1 MPDQAGQIPPG
12 AAQSN
17 SAEPLLEVAALKKYF
32 PIRRGFLKR
41 VVGYVK
47 AVDDVSFYVHEGE
60 TLGLVGES
68 GCGKTSAGRCILR
81 AIDPSSGEIWYQ
93 DPVLGRIDI
102 AKLDQ
107 DQMRVVRRSIR
118 MIFQDPY

>member
-1 MPDQAGQIPPG
+1 MPDEVIQTHPRGSESAP
-12 AAQSN
+12 
-17 SAEPLLEVAALKKYF
+17 AEPLLDVNALKKYF
-32 PIRRGFLKR
+32 PIQRGSFLKR
-41 VVGYVK
+41 VVGHVK

-93 DPVLGRIDI
+93 DPVLGRTHRK
-102 AKLDQ
+102 A
-107 DQMRVVRRSIR
+107 RSGSDATNR
-118 MIFQDPY
+118 ASV